1 MTDITRRLSPLL
13 LLCAAGCAS
22 IVSGTTQTVSFH
34 SNPEGATVMVD
45 GTTLG
50 KTPLSMTLKKG
61 KYRSVSFEKEGY
73 KKLVL
78 PMQSRMDGWFWG
90 NILIGGAL
98 GSTTDGVSG
107 AAHEYSPGQFM
118 VSLEPLQASRL
129 EIDVNKSEKQKA
141 REFLIIAY
149 RNVVGDVSKGKGE
162 YLQSAYS
169 ALGVPKDAQAEAL
182 KKLRALSEAY
192 EDIPTFADKA
202 IEMFMSSAPPAPQPE
217 RSWDE
222 VKNAGVKERYAFL
235 ASVPL
240 YRAQDI
246 VRGLEASDRR
256 PLAQHAL
263 EAKGRKGTM
272 SWSFE
277 PAKELT
283 TDERALVV
291 WLVSNYTEYKP

>member
-1 MTDITRRLSPLL
+1 MTDIIRRLFPLL
-13 LLCAAGCAS
+13 LLGAAGCAS

-50 KTPLSMTLKKG
+50 KTPLSMSLKKG

-78 PMQSRMDGWFWG
+78 PMESRTDGWFWG
-90 NILIGGAL
+90 NIVLGGLL

-107 AAHEYSPGQFM
+107 AAHEYSPGQYM
-118 VSLEPLQASRL
+118 VSLEPLHASRM
-129 EIDVNKSEKQKA
+129 EVEVNKGEKQKA

-149 RNVVGDVSKGKGE
+149 RNVVGDIAKGKGE

-169 ALGVPKDAQAEAL
+169 ALGVAKEAQAEAH

-202 IEMFMSSAPPAPQPE
+202 VEMFLTPSSSAPPE

-222 VKNAGVKERYAFL
+222 VKNAGVQERYAFL

-240 YRAQDI
+240 YKAQEI
-246 VRGLEASDRR
+246 VRGLDDGDRR
-256 PLAQHAL
+256 PLTAHVL
-263 EAKGRKGTM
+263 ETKGRKGNM

-277 PAKELT
+277 PAKELAG
-283 TDERALVV
+283 DERALVV
-291 WLVSNYTEYKP
+291 WMVSSYSEYKP